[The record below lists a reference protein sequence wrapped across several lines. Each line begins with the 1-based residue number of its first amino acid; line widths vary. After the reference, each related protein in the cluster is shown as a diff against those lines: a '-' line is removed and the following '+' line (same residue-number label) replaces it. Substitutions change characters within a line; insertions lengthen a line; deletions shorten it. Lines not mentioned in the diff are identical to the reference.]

1 MKNIKK
7 LKFTWHSRFTN
18 YKWVKITNESLL
30 SYSLGVSKKTGKP
43 IKPEKKNRK
52 NRTEKK
58 NRLNRLHFWKNR
70 PVRFGFGF
78 ISKKPKKPN
87 RNRQKTR
94 KQTEPNRKNRAKT
107 EPNRKNRAKPKKTEP
122 KPEKTEPKPR
132 KPSQNRKNRA
142 KPVWTGFCPK
152 KTEPNRTETGRFDP
166 VSVRFRFFFQKKK
179 ISVWLLFLIKTE
191 PNRKWSPLVY
201 TNLLCLH

>member
-43 IKPEKKNRK
+43 IKPEKNNRK

-58 NRLNRLHFWKNR
+58 PIKPITFLKK
-70 PVRFGFGF
+70 PAGSVRFRFY
-78 ISKKPKKPN
+78 K
-87 RNRQKTR
+87 QKT
-94 KQTEPNRKNRAKT
+94 
-107 EPNRKNRAKPKKTEP
+107 
-122 KPEKTEPKPR
+122 EKTK
-132 KPSQNRKNRA
+132 
-142 KPVWTGFCPK
+142 
-152 KTEPNRTETGRFDP
+152 PNRTETGWFDP
-166 VSVRFRFFFQKKK
+166 VSVRFRFFFSKKK

-191 PNRKWSPLVY
+191 PDQKWSPLIFMTMTSMVQSM
-201 TNLLCLH
+201 HEVRGVWR